1 MTVMEFPLVVGV
13 DGSEPSLRAV
23 DWAADEAARRGVPL
37 RVVYATLWER
47 YEGAAH
53 GHGTGRARL
62 RGEDV
67 TDAAVRRAE
76 ARQPDLKVTAE
87 VVPEEPEYVLV
98 HEARQACAVVVGT
111 RGHGGF
117 AGALLG
123 SVSVTVAAHAHCPVI
138 VVRGGAQARTG
149 AGIVVGVGDGAETA
163 ATVRYAV
170 EAARVRKAPV
180 EAVRAWR
187 RPAREA
193 GPPLLAGGPPDL
205 SYGEQAARTLDEAL
219 RDVPADVE
227 LLRRIVEG
235 HARRALVD
243 ASQDAALVVVG
254 ARRRGGR
261 FGLQLGRVAHAVLH
275 HAACPVVVVPQRVA

>member
-1 MTVMEFPLVVGV
+1 MDLPLVVGV

-23 DWAADEAARRGVPL
+23 DWAADEAARRGYAL
-37 RVVYATLWER
+37 RIVYASLWER

-53 GHGTGRARL
+53 GHGSPGVRL
-62 RGEDV
+62 RGEEV
-67 TDAAVRRAE
+67 LDAALHRAG
-76 ARQPDLKVTAE
+76 ARQPDLKATAE
-87 VVPEEPEYVLV
+87 IVPEEPEYVLV
-98 HEARQACAVVVGT
+98 REARQAAAVAVGT

-138 VVRGGAQARTG
+138 VVRGDTAAPADARV
-149 AGIVVGVGDGAETA
+149 VVGVGDGAETA

-170 EAARVRKAPV
+170 DAARARRTSV

-187 RPAREA
+187 RPSREA
-193 GPPLLAGGPPDL
+193 AGGGPADPA
-205 SYGEQAARTLDEAL
+205 YEEQAARRLDEAL
-219 RDVPADVE
+219 RDAPPDVE
-227 LLRRIVEG
+227 LLRRTVEG

-243 ASQDAALVVVG
+243 ASYDAELVVVG